1 MKLVIDTNVIIA
13 SLSSKSKYHW
23 IIQWLREGKFQLAVT
38 TEIFLEYEEKLKE
51 KYNPIVASSF
61 LNALK
66 ELPNVN
72 YVEVYTNWGLIQED
86 LDDNKFVDCT
96 IASNANFIITND
108 RHFNILKTIGFP
120 KLNVMSI
127 EEFKQFCEGNISD

>member
-23 IIQWLREGKFQLAVT
+23 IIQWLKDGKFQLGVS

-66 ELPNVN
+66 ELQNVN
-72 YVEVYTNWGLIQED
+72 HVEVYTNWGLIQED
-86 LDDNKFVDCT
+86 PDDNKFVDCT

-127 EEFKQFCEGNISD
+127 EEFKLFYEEGLSG